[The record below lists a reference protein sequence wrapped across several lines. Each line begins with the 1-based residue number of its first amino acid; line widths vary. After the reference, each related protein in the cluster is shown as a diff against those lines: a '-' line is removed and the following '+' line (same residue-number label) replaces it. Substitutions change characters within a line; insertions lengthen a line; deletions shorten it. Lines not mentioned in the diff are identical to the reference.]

1 MCNISQAFL
10 YTHTWQKDRHTHT
23 EIVEQG
29 KLLSW
34 ICQPSREEGARDIME
49 QIYLY
54 PISSLS
60 DVYTLCR
67 HHRSVLYLVMG
78 VDKEVIPIS
87 TPHSTWLFVCVCVC
101 TYSESST
108 FAASVH
114 LFPRADFF
122 FGCCSGYWWNPPL
135 FSLDIFH
142 LLFHSFLSSF
152 ALFIF
157 LIPISPVYPV
167 LYSQRVCVYVLRNG
181 GKGRQVMWL
190 ACSAKLIGSSIIMCF
205 F

>member
-1 MCNISQAFL
+1 
-10 YTHTWQKDRHTHT
+10 
-23 EIVEQG
+23 
-29 KLLSW
+29 
-34 ICQPSREEGARDIME
+34 ME

-114 LFPRADFF
+114 LFPRAVFF
-122 FGCCSGYWWNPPL
+122 FWLLLGVLMEPASL
-135 FSLDIFH
+135 FS
-142 LLFHSFLSSF
+142 
-152 ALFIF
+152 
-157 LIPISPVYPV
+157 
-167 LYSQRVCVYVLRNG
+167 
-181 GKGRQVMWL
+181 
-190 ACSAKLIGSSIIMCF
+190 
-205 F
+205 